1 MTADVM
7 TGKNITITDATAA
20 LRQMGLSPPQR
31 QRLTLRLKRPSPH
44 TIITTHM
51 PADVMTGTVTTAAAK
66 ADVTTEE
73 TITTTNM
80 TADVTTEE
88 TINMCTTNI
97 TADITK
103 PSPLQI

>member
-1 MTADVM
+1 MTAAVM
-7 TGKNITITDATAA
+7 TGATITSTDATAA
-20 LRQMGLSPPQR
+20 LLQMGPSPPQR

-51 PADVMTGTVTTAAAK
+51 TADVVTWTVTTPAAK

-88 TINMCTTNI
+88 TISTTNI

-103 PSPLQI
+103 PSPL